1 MLGLCVE
8 NESYGLR
15 LEKKIDTLQS
25 EIRTLTDHI
34 TRHTFVNEAN
44 QHKIAESRQMIDMLD
59 SRVCNIESRQ
69 ASQDGGI
76 SVIKYILGS
85 IGGVL
90 FAACIWVG
98 SSIIQI
104 NQEYALIKER
114 MSRFEA
120 NRNE

>member
-1 MLGLCVE
+1 ME

-34 TRHTFVNEAN
+34 TRHTFVNESN
-44 QHKIAESRQMIDMLD
+44 QHKIAENRKMIDSLD
-59 SRVCNIESRQ
+59 GRVGNIESRQ
-69 ASQDGGI
+69 SIQDGGI

-85 IGGVL
+85 IGGVVL
-90 FAACIWVG
+90 AACVWVG

-104 NQEYALIKER
+104 NQEYTLMKEKL
-114 MSRFEA
+114 SRIEVIA
-120 NRNE
+120 YER

>member
-1 MLGLCVE
+1 ME

-44 QHKIAESRQMIDMLD
+44 QNKIAELTKLNESIDNRVNHIEARQ
-59 SRVCNIESRQ
+59 S
-69 ASQDGGI
+69 SQDGGI

-85 IGGVL
+85 LGGVVL
-90 FAACIWVG
+90 AACIWVG

-104 NQEYALIKER
+104 NQDQTLIKDKV
-114 MSRFEA
+114 SRLEIMK
-120 NRNE
+120 NDN

>member
-1 MLGLCVE
+1 ME

-44 QHKIAESRQMIDMLD
+44 QHKIAEIKKQFDSIDNRVGSIEKRQT
-59 SRVCNIESRQ
+59 
-69 ASQDGGI
+69 SQDGGI
-76 SVIKYILGS
+76 SVIKYLLGS
-85 IGGVL
+85 IGGVVL
-90 FAACIWVG
+90 AACIWVG

-104 NQEYALIKER
+104 NQDQTLMKDKI
-114 MSRFEA
+114 SRLEVYHK
-120 NRNE
+120 

>member
-1 MLGLCVE
+1 ME

-44 QHKIAESRQMIDMLD
+44 QHKIAESRQMIDALD
-59 SRVCNIESRQ
+59 GRVNSMESRQ
-69 ASQDGGI
+69 SIQDGGI

-104 NQEYALIKER
+104 NQEYALIKEKL
-114 MSRFEA
+114 SRIEGKG
-120 NRNE
+120 NN

>member
-1 MLGLCVE
+1 VE

-44 QHKIAESRQMIDMLD
+44 QHKIAENRQMIEAIDG
-59 SRVCNIESRQ
+59 RVSNIESRQ
-69 ASQDGGI
+69 SIQDGGI

-90 FAACIWVG
+90 FAACLWVG

-104 NQEYALIKER
+104 NQENALMKDKI
-114 MSRFEA
+114 SRAEVII
-120 NRNE
+120 NEKRNN